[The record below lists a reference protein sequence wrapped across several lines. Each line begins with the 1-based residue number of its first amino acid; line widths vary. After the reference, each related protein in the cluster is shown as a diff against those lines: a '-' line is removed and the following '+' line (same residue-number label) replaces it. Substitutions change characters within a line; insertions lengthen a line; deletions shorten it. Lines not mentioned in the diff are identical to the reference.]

1 MSLSYQNLNSPN
13 QNINSPNK
21 NITSPV
27 HTLNQPILSPNTDPN
42 SLDAELQEILSDQ
55 RFIFG
60 NFGGIIKKPYIKY
73 CNLVALEIICI
84 IIFAIIYFPF
94 LLKYDMYL
102 LKADNI
108 TKNIYFFMAWRA
120 LLHSINYQSTANYT
134 PINFDHIIVQSII
147 TLQLSISLLLVF
159 LFLTV

>member
-13 QNINSPNK
+13 Q

-60 NFGGIIKKPYIKY
+60 NFGGLVKKPYIKY

-84 IIFAIIYFPF
+84 IIFAIIYFPL
-94 LLKYDMYL
+94 LLKYDIYL

-108 TKNIYFFMAWRA
+108 TQNIYFFMAWRA
-120 LLHSINYQSTANYT
+120 ILHSINYQSTANYT